1 MSDRAGRRVAWSLFG
16 VTVAAFVLTVAVR
29 PSQVEGDVPF
39 AAAFAVFVLAFAT
52 VGALVAS
59 RRPRSAIGWIMC
71 VAGLTYALMGLAD
84 TYAQGLLEEPPDPLP
99 ASTAAAWASH
109 WGWLVGVGLAAT
121 FLLLWFPTGR
131 LPTRRW
137 RPVAWLAGCGFA
149 VGIPGLALA
158 PGRLEDFPID
168 NPLGVPGAEVAAGV
182 GGLALVVAALASIV
196 SLFVRYQRARRD
208 ERQQLKWLIYAGA
221 LVGLV
226 IASLAILEAAVTSV
240 SSELVNALV
249 TGSIAAIPLAMGIAI
264 LRHGLFDIDL
274 VINRTLVYGVLTATL
289 AAAYLGTVLLLQ
301 LALSPLTEQS
311 DLAIAGSTLAVAALF
326 RPARRRIQELV
337 DRRFFRRKYDAALT
351 LEGFGV
357 RLRDEVDLDALGG
370 ELRTVVAETMQPA
383 HVSLW
388 LRGAPR

>member
-1 MSDRAGRRVAWSLFG
+1 MSGRTASRVAWSLFG
-16 VTVAAFVLTVAVR
+16 MTVTAFVLTVVVR
-29 PSQVEGDVPF
+29 PSQIEGEVAF
-39 AAAFAVFVLAFAT
+39 AAAFTVFVLAFAT

-59 RRPRSAIGWIMC
+59 RRPRSPIGWIMC

-84 TYAQGLLEEPPDPLP
+84 TYAHGLVEEPPDPLP
-99 ASTAAAWASH
+99 GSTAAAWASH

-121 FLLLWFPTGR
+121 FLLLLFPTGR
-131 LPTRRW
+131 LPTSSW

-149 VGIPGLALA
+149 VGVPGLALA

-168 NPLGVPGAEVAAGV
+168 NPVGVPGAELAAGV
-182 GGLALVVAALASIV
+182 GGLALLAAALASIV
-196 SLFVRYQRARRD
+196 SLFFRYRRARGD
-208 ERQQLKWLIYAGA
+208 ERQQLKWLIYAAA
-221 LVGLV
+221 LVGVV
-226 IASLAILEAAVTSV
+226 IASLVTLEAAATSV
-240 SSELVNALV
+240 SSEVVNALV
-249 TGSIAAIPLAMGIAI
+249 TGSLAAIPLAMGIAI
-264 LRHGLFDIDL
+264 LRHGLYDIDL

-289 AAAYLGTVLLLQ
+289 AAAYLSTVLLLQ

-337 DRRFFRRKYDAALT
+337 DRRFFRRRYDAALT
-351 LEGFGV
+351 LEAFGV

-370 ELRTVVAETMQPA
+370 ELRTVVADTMQPA

-388 LRGAPR
+388 LRAP